1 MLGSPSINPT
11 RTNPRPSA
19 RGGLFESETDH
30 PHFRLTMSLFFS
42 NAMKD
47 VVEIRRYLHQHPE
60 LGLSEF
66 HTSDYVAGKLKPW
79 AMRSPEAWPAPA
91 SSPPCAMGPVSV
103 PLGYGRISMLCQSLK
118 RPASIMPASLPAGC
132 MPAATTVTR
141 GHDGHTAML
150 LGAAGILAERRNFDG
165 IVHLIFQ
172 PAEENFGGARLMI
185 EDGLFERFQCDAV
198 FGLHNDPGIA
208 FGHFAFR
215 EGPIM
220 ASVDECKIT
229 VIGRGGHGAEPQS
242 TSDPIVAG
250 ASIIMALQT
259 IASRNIHPLDPVVV
273 TVGAFH
279 AGAASNVYRS
289 GADMVLTIRSFDD
302 HVRDELESRVRAIA
316 EGQAA
321 SYGMTVE
328 IDYERGYPA
337 TVNHKAETDYVR
349 DVARRFAGEGK
360 VFDMPRPT
368 MGGEDFAY
376 MLQEKPGTYFFLGTK
391 RTENDPP
398 LHHPRYDFN
407 DDIIPTG
414 TAFWVELVES
424 RLKLE

>member
-1 MLGSPSINPT
+1 
-11 RTNPRPSA
+11 
-19 RGGLFESETDH
+19 
-30 PHFRLTMSLFFS
+30 MSLFFS

-66 HTSDYVAGKLKPW
+66 HTSDYVAGKL
-79 AMRSPEAWPAPA
+79 E
-91 SSPPCAMGPVSV
+91 AMGYEVTRGLARTGIVATLRNGTSQRS
-103 PLGYGRISMLCQSLK
+103 LGLRADFDALPITEETGLDY
-118 RPASIMPASLPAGC
+118 ASLTPGLMHAC
-132 MPAATTVTR
+132 

-279 AGAASNVYRS
+279 AGAASNVIPER
-289 GADMVLTIRSFDD
+289 ADMVLTIRSFDD

-349 DVARRFAGEGK
+349 DLARRFAGEGK

>member
-1 MLGSPSINPT
+1 
-11 RTNPRPSA
+11 
-19 RGGLFESETDH
+19 
-30 PHFRLTMSLFFS
+30 
-42 NAMKD
+42 MKD

-66 HTSDYVAGKLKPW
+66 HTSDYVAGKL
-79 AMRSPEAWPAPA
+79 E
-91 SSPPCAMGPVSV
+91 AMGYEVTRGLARTGIVATLRNGTSQRS
-103 PLGYGRISMLCQSLK
+103 LGLRADFDALPITEETGLDY
-118 RPASIMPASLPAGC
+118 ASLTPGLMHAC
-132 MPAATTVTR
+132 

-185 EDGLFERFQCDAV
+185 EDGLFERFPCDAV

-279 AGAASNVYRS
+279 AGAASNVIPER
-289 GADMVLTIRSFDD
+289 ADMVLTIRSFDD
-302 HVRDELESRVRAIA
+302 HVRDELESRIRSIA

-349 DVARRFAGEGK
+349 DLARRFAGEGK

>member
-1 MLGSPSINPT
+1 
-11 RTNPRPSA
+11 
-19 RGGLFESETDH
+19 
-30 PHFRLTMSLFFS
+30 
-42 NAMKD
+42 MKD

-66 HTSDYVAGKLKPW
+66 HTSDYVAGKL
-79 AMRSPEAWPAPA
+79 E
-91 SSPPCAMGPVSV
+91 AMGYEVTRGLARTGIVATLRNGTSQRS
-103 PLGYGRISMLCQSLK
+103 LGLRADFDALPITEETGLDY
-118 RPASIMPASLPAGC
+118 ASLTPGLMHAC
-132 MPAATTVTR
+132 

-185 EDGLFERFQCDAV
+185 EDGLFERFPCDAV

-250 ASIIMALQT
+250 ASIVMALQT

-279 AGAASNVYRS
+279 AGAASNVIPER
-289 GADMVLTIRSFDD
+289 AEMVLTIRSFDD
-302 HVRDELESRVRAIA
+302 HVRDELECRVRAIA

-349 DVARRFAGEGK
+349 DLARRFAGEGK

-414 TAFWVELVES
+414 TAFWVDLVES

>member
-1 MLGSPSINPT
+1 
-11 RTNPRPSA
+11 
-19 RGGLFESETDH
+19 
-30 PHFRLTMSLFFS
+30 
-42 NAMKD
+42 MKD

-66 HTSDYVAGKLKPW
+66 HTSDYVAGKL
-79 AMRSPEAWPAPA
+79 E
-91 SSPPCAMGPVSV
+91 AMGYEVTRGLARTGIVATLRNGTSQRS
-103 PLGYGRISMLCQSLK
+103 LGLRADFDALPITEETGLDY
-118 RPASIMPASLPAGC
+118 ASLTPGLMHAC
-132 MPAATTVTR
+132 

-279 AGAASNVYRS
+279 AGAASNVIPER
-289 GADMVLTIRSFDD
+289 ADMVLTIRSFDD

-349 DVARRFAGEGK
+349 DLARRFAGEGK

>member
-1 MLGSPSINPT
+1 
-11 RTNPRPSA
+11 
-19 RGGLFESETDH
+19 
-30 PHFRLTMSLFFS
+30 MSLFFS

-66 HTSDYVAGKLKPW
+66 HTSDYVAGKL
-79 AMRSPEAWPAPA
+79 E
-91 SSPPCAMGPVSV
+91 AMGYEVTRGLARTGIVATLRNGTSQ
-103 PLGYGRISMLCQSLK
+103 R
-118 RPASIMPASLPAGC
+118 SIGLRADFDALPITEETGLDYASLTPGLMHAC
-132 MPAATTVTR
+132 

-165 IVHLIFQ
+165 ILNLIFQ

-185 EDGLFERFQCDAV
+185 EDGLFERFPCDAV

-250 ASIIMALQT
+250 ASIVMALQT
-259 IASRNIHPLDPVVV
+259 IASRNIHPLDPVVI
-273 TVGAFH
+273 TVGGFH
-279 AGAASNVYRS
+279 AGAASNVIPER
-289 GADMVLTIRSFDD
+289 AEMVLTIRSFDD
-302 HVRDELESRVRAIA
+302 HVRDELERRVRAIA

-349 DVARRFAGEGK
+349 DLARRFAGEGK
-360 VFDMPRPT
+360 VFDMQRPT